1 MGTNR
6 DKQSKARMEV
16 FESSSRERLTAVA
29 RAREGE
35 RGRERGCLERNFETH
50 GALEAHKFAHTAS
63 LETRARAL
71 SLSC

>member
-35 RGRERGCLERNFETH
+35 RERERMSGTELGNARCTR
-50 GALEAHKFAHTAS
+50 GA
-63 LETRARAL
+63 
-71 SLSC
+71 